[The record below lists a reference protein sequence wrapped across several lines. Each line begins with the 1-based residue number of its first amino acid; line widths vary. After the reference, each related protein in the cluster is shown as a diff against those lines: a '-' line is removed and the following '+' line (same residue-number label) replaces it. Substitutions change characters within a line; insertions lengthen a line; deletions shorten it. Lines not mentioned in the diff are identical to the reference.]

1 MITQYYR
8 LFLSSLGFLVAACSS
23 ISLALLWA
31 APPPAGL
38 KNIDPAA
45 LKTATVLILAFLGV
59 VAPLAAIFTPALKWL
74 LLKATVFAAAGFSNA
89 LALSPELAVPF
100 QDTTSVI
107 AVACGLGLAIISI
120 MAFMDSVQK
129 KNPQSK
135 F

>member
-8 LFLSSLGFLVAACSS
+8 PLLSSLGFLVAACSS

-59 VAPLAAIFTPALKWL
+59 IAPLAAIFTPALRWL
-74 LLKATVFAAAGFSNA
+74 LLKAIVFAAAGFSNA